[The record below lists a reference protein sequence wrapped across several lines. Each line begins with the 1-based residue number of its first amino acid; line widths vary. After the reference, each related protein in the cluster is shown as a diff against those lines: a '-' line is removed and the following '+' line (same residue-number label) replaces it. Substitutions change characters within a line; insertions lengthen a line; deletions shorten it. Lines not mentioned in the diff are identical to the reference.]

1 MKRREWNVT
10 RHFTIRGMVSKL
22 LLGLA
27 LALAAGIAASP
38 SLQLPGVI
46 SHVEAVSS
54 WSGNSVSTINRTS
67 DRQINDDDRAD
78 ADEDLLY
85 YMQSLEV
92 RYSLDEKVM
101 ENLHKVFDS
110 AVYYIANTEMSVT
123 ELWSYVSQ
131 VKGNM
136 ESTAVAAVTMTTSE
150 FLQVGDNWETP
161 TVSYG
166 QQVSIVLPVINFGT
180 EELNNLIIEP
190 QTSTVV
196 TEWPFEPDMTSYLQ
210 TEPFIPGN
218 QTKEAAMANRR

>member
-10 RHFTIRGMVSKL
+10 RHFTIRGVVSKL

-38 SLQLPGVI
+38 NLQLPGVI

-54 WSGNSVSTINRTS
+54 WSDNSVSTINRTS

-78 ADEDLLY
+78 ADEDMLY

-136 ESTAVAAVTMTTSE
+136 ESTAVATVTMTTSE

-166 QQVSIVLPVINFGT
+166 
-180 EELNNLIIEP
+180 
-190 QTSTVV
+190 
-196 TEWPFEPDMTSYLQ
+196 
-210 TEPFIPGN
+210 
-218 QTKEAAMANRR
+218 RRN